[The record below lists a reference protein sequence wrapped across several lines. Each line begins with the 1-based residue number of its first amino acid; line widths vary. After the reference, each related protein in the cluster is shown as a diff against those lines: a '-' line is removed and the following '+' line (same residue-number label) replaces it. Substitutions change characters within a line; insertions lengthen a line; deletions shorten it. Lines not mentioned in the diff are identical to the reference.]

1 MKKRVISWLL
11 CLALCLSMLPMAAL
25 AEDVQAPEGPAPSM
39 NEPQPEP
46 RAKENET
53 PAPEPE
59 KKVQSELMTA
69 EKLLM
74 PLAEDTPFTI
84 SFTATQNG
92 NLITDEKPGVLSGG
106 EVTLTV
112 RIHLSDVSLRNDI
125 IKAAQ
130 QSTLQVDNNN
140 ITFAGVGAEGNDT
153 LVITITFAASSE
165 SHSVKYLITYNNQET
180 TAECTLRFGV
190 CSHLE
195 ASEVNGKFKCTECG
209 AALVAELTAGAS
221 SSATTYY
228 DALKDAL
235 DAAREADAGSTVTL
249 LADCSLGSYELRKG
263 SFMLDLDGHTLTQPG
278 NPLWVSGT
286 ANLTVNNNNSG
297 AINCGRFCVKSKT
310 ATLSV
315 TIGSKYEGL
324 MTTIAWQ
331 NVSDFLDSNM
341 GYQIN
346 KKWADALAIRGMS
359 IENVTVEKA
368 PFTTS
373 DITVSP
379 ENAYVN
385 REATLS
391 VTLSEFQAGTEA
403 TCEYSVRYGTN
414 YTYQKSLKKPTYT
427 ADQAFAVEFT
437 PSEEK
442 YYIQAVITSGDFSV
456 VKTLEKTFNT
466 CTHGYGLVDRDG
478 HCRGCDSQMAAS
490 VSSTHY
496 VDGRKYYETFDLA
509 LSAAWDVLKNSDCW
523 FTMFQDAQVG
533 TIEYQ
538 YLNVLGG
545 KTLYMDLNGQTLT
558 SRGVAFR
565 VPAKEWKLDLTNGT
579 VIGNTSGYTGVYGVI
594 EVAAGGSLNVH
605 GGTITIQNK
614 GAATKGINA
623 PSIMVHGYSPST
635 GAEVRGVANIAGDE
649 KSNFGSLFISGGKV
663 TVNGGTYDQAKVT
676 YGGSLKVFSGTFQG
690 DVTVDDHA
698 LLDVGSTNAY
708 FDGKLTFE
716 SEGMGRLS
724 LGNYKHIKTEDA
736 TLGKLNNNY
745 AYVFMNGGVY
755 VPDAR
760 NLPELI
766 ADKGKYITIESH
778 RHDFSNNGK
787 CWCGAEAEAY
797 LWMNGPQ
804 NYGYFDDML
813 ALAEKAKGSCVYLRR
828 DVTIRD
834 TTVKEGNFSIA
845 GGGFKVTCSGSSA
858 LIFSGGTVSIGDG
871 TFDRLKVTDN
881 GKLTL
886 NGGKYYAID
895 VTGSTYEN
903 YGQLL
908 PDGYAF
914 KASTGWEAKGDI
926 TEESFASDTAKEVK
940 ILPLRS
946 VTISPDGETTVPYG
960 TSVKFTATVEA
971 NSSSGTTY
979 KWFCDGVE
987 ILDETTNELTV
998 TKDIGSYE
1006 YRCDVTRDGYTLSSN
1021 TVQLTVQRIDLS
1033 DAVLSATIA
1042 ERAYDGT
1049 TNATVT
1055 SSSIGS
1061 SGLTAN
1067 TDYTISSAEFEDM
1080 NAGKNKK
1087 VTVTVKL
1094 TNRNYC
1100 FGHDADGTPIMEKT
1114 FQTTG
1119 TIAQNT
1125 TPIVKDKTIEVYSG
1139 VAHKYTVDL
1148 DACLNNPQNLGF
1160 ESYEITEKNI
1170 VVSKLIDADQVVLED
1185 HNLKIPVNAVV
1196 TAPGTVAAKFTIAVA
1211 CKNYSNVTILVRV
1224 ETKDRLAV
1232 TATATPSKSKL
1243 TYGEKLDTITLSG
1256 ETIPEL
1262 QGTFAWQTPD
1272 AILDAGTYTELGWKF
1287 TPDNYTYAE
1296 ASGTAEI
1303 AVKQAKLTDPTPMTL
1318 TIYNG
1323 WAGTYEAALP
1333 ELPTLEKGL
1342 RFGNDA
1348 AYAAYGTPVVSADGY
1363 YSSGAELK
1371 TVNGKQGV
1379 SIPILKN
1386 ETTKEGQAGT
1396 ITVQY
1401 TSQNYEPVTLAINLV
1416 AKNRT
1421 APTFILTA
1429 DHDTLSGGGKVTLT
1443 LERGNLPDGAVVT
1456 VSGTDKAGNAVTLT
1470 DNGDGTYSATLPN
1483 KTQTYTFIAVY
1494 DGSQTIAPKT
1504 DFTTVKVQQRS
1515 SGGGEPAKPSFP
1527 VKISNSGDKKTAEI
1541 DLSGTKSGIT
1551 DVTLPTDAVKKIV
1564 DSDVV
1569 SLTVKLPDVTVSFDD
1584 KALAAVAEQSSG
1596 ADLSLSVN
1604 VGTANN
1610 SNLTDAQKNAIT
1622 GAHELSVIEVSLSSN
1637 GEKISNFNGGSVTI
1651 DVPFQWSMK
1660 GLLRAYYIDENGN
1673 KSAIDVTYKNG
1684 VATLVLNHFSTY
1696 VVEAVDALSFTDV
1709 SAKAYHF
1716 DAVAWAVKNKITSGQ
1731 SDTLFAPDASCTR
1744 AQMVTFLWRANGS
1757 PEPTVTELPFT
1768 DVAADAYYAKA
1779 VLWAV
1784 ENGITTGTS
1793 DTTFDPD
1800 GVVTRAEA
1808 VTFLWRS
1815 AGNPAAEG
1823 KLFADVESTKYYAE
1837 AVRWAVANGVTK
1849 GVSDTSFAPGSA
1861 CTRAQIVTFL
1871 YRNCTNK

>member
-74 PLAEDTPFTI
+74 PLSLDESSLPFAVGEILAEQDSEDIGTDGVIGVETTLRVVVSNI
-84 SFTATQNG
+84 ADQQQLWNITQAG
-92 NLITDEKPGVLSGG
+92 S
-106 EVTLTV
+106 LTMTV
-112 RIHLSDVSLRNDI
+112 DDVSVTQAPAFA
-125 IKAAQ
+125 KF
-130 QSTLQVDNNN
+130 NNEYCVYSVF
-140 ITFAGVGAEGNDT
+140 TPT
-153 LVITITFAASSE
+153 QT
-165 SHSVKYLITYNNQET
+165 SHSVCVTITYNEIT
-180 TAECTLRFGV
+180 VTRTRKLTFAK
-190 CSHLE
+190 CSHPGIK
-195 ASEVNGKFKCTECG
+195 SGNTCSQCG

-221 SSATTYY
+221 SSATYY
-228 DALKDAL
+228 DTLADAL
-235 DAAREADAGSTVTL
+235 NAAQEADAGSTVTL
-249 LADCSLGSYELRKG
+249 LADCSLSSYELRKG
-263 SFMLDLDGHTLTQPG
+263 TILLDLNGHKLTQPV
-278 NPLWVSGT
+278 NPLWVSGR
-286 ANLTVNNNNSG
+286 ANLTVKNNNSG

-331 NVSDFLDSNM
+331 NVSDFLDSDM

-346 KKWADALAIRGMS
+346 RKWADALAIRRMS
-359 IENVTVEKA
+359 IENVTVAKA

-379 ENAYVN
+379 EKAYVN

-391 VTLSEFQAGTEA
+391 VTLSEFQAGQAATEA

-442 YYIQAVITSGDFSV
+442 YYIQAVITSGEFSV
-456 VKTLEKTFNT
+456 VKTLEKTFKTCMHRHGEVDQNT
-466 CTHGYGLVDRDG
+466 GY
-478 HCRGCDSQMAAS
+478 CKGCDSWMAAS

-509 LSAAWDVLKNSDCW
+509 MNAALEMLKSKDCW

-538 YLNVLGG
+538 YLGDLSG
-545 KTLYMDLNGQTLT
+545 KTLYMDLNKKTLT

-565 VPAKEWKLDLTNGT
+565 VQGDKWKLDITNGT
-579 VIGNTSGYTGVYGVI
+579 VIGDTSGYKPVNGVI
-594 EVAAGGSLNVH
+594 EVEAGGYLNVRD
-605 GGTITIQNK
+605 GTIQNK
-614 GAATKGINA
+614 GANA

-649 KSNFGSLFISGGKV
+649 KSNFGSLFINGGNV
-663 TVNGGTYDQAKVT
+663 TVNGGTYDHAKVT
-676 YGGSLKVFSGTFQG
+676 NGGSLKVFSGTFQG

-708 FDGKLTFE
+708 FDGKLTFK
-716 SEGMGRLS
+716 SEGRGSLS
-724 LGNYKHIKTEDA
+724 RGYYKHIETEGA

-760 NLPELI
+760 KLPKLI
-766 ADKGKYITIESH
+766 ADEGKYITIESH

-813 ALAEKAKGSCVYLRR
+813 ALAEKVEGSCVYLRR
-828 DVTIRD
+828 DVTIIRN
-834 TTVKEGNFSIA
+834 TTVTEGNFSIA
-845 GGGFKVTCSGSSA
+845 GESFKVTCSRPSA
-858 LIFSGGTVSIGDG
+858 LIFSGGTVSISDG
-871 TFDRLKVTDN
+871 TFDRLKVTGD

-895 VTGSTYEN
+895 VTDSTYAN
-903 YGQLL
+903 YGKLL
-908 PDGYAF
+908 ATNRAF
-914 KASTGWEAKGDI
+914 KHQTNWESKASI
-926 TEESFASDTAKEVK
+926 TNKSFDVTSTNAPK
-940 ILPLRS
+940 S
-946 VTISPDGETTVPYG
+946 VEKPPFDSVAVTPTIWTVDYG
-960 TSVKFTATVEA
+960 KPVTFIAT
-971 NSSSGTTY
+971 
-979 KWFCDGVE
+979 
-987 ILDETTNELTV
+987 
-998 TKDIGSYE
+998 
-1006 YRCDVTRDGYTLSSN
+1006 VTRDDSSKALSYQWYTVAINGTKTEIEGKIYATLTVNEAVGTYQYLCQVTCEDYMLSSN
-1021 TVQLTVQRIDLS
+1021 TVQLTVQRIGLS
-1033 DAVLSATIA
+1033 DAALSATIQT
-1042 ERAYDGT
+1042 RAYDGT

-1067 TDYTISSAEFEDM
+1067 TDYTISSAEFEDA
-1080 NAGKNKK
+1080 NAGEGKK
-1087 VTVTVKL
+1087 VTVKVTL

-1100 FGHDADGTPIMEKT
+1100 FGYKSDGTPIMEKT
-1114 FQTTG
+1114 FETTG
-1119 TIAQNT
+1119 TIMQDT
-1125 TPIVKDKTIEVYSG
+1125 TPIEKSEKIEVYSG
-1139 VAHKYTVDL
+1139 VAHTYTVDL
-1148 DACLNNPQNLGF
+1148 DACLNDLQNLGI

-1170 VVSKLIDADQVVLED
+1170 VVAKLIDANQVVLEG
-1185 HNLKIPVNAVV
+1185 HSLKIPVNAVV

-1224 ETKDRLAV
+1224 ETKDRSTV

-1243 TYGEKLDTITLSG
+1243 TYGEKLGTITLSG
-1256 ETIPEL
+1256 KTTPEL
-1262 QGTFAWQTPD
+1262 EGTFAWQTPD
-1272 AILDAGTYTELGWKF
+1272 AILDVGTYKELGWKF

-1296 ASGTAEI
+1296 TFGTAAI
-1303 AVKQAKLTDPTPMTL
+1303 TVKRAKLTDPAPVTL

-1323 WAGTYEAALP
+1323 WAATYEAALP
-1333 ELPTLEKGL
+1333 ELPALAEGL
-1342 RFGNDA
+1342 YFGKNT
-1348 AYAAYGTPVVSADGY
+1348 AYGEPDVSAGRY

-1386 ETTKEGQAGT
+1386 ETTKEGQVGT

-1456 VSGTDKAGNAVTLT
+1456 VSGTDEAGNAVTLT
-1470 DNGDGTYSATLPN
+1470 GNGNGTYSATLPN
-1483 KTQTYTFIAVY
+1483 KTQTYTFIAAY

-1527 VKISNSGDKKTAEI
+1527 VKIANSGDGVAKVDKSYASAGDKVTITVTPGRNATVQRITVTDE
-1541 DLSGTKSGIT
+1541 DGERLKLTEDRDGTY
-1551 DVTLPTDAVKKIV
+1551 
-1564 DSDVV
+1564 
-1569 SLTVKLPDVTVSFDD
+1569 SFTMP
-1584 KALAAVAEQSSG
+1584 S
-1596 ADLSLSVN
+1596 
-1604 VGTANN
+1604 GTANVYVRF
-1610 SNLTDAQKNAIT
+1610 SGSGLPFADVPSGSWYYDDIAYVYDAGLMTGLTATAFGPNLSTTRGMI
-1622 GAHELSVIEVSLSSN
+1622 
-1637 GEKISNFNGGSVTI
+1637 VTI
-1651 DVPFQWSMK
+1651 LWRMENEPAAKHGCPFADVRRGS
-1660 GLLRAYYIDENGN
+1660 YYEQAIAWASENG
-1673 KSAIDVTYKNG
+1673 IVTG
-1684 VATLVLNHFSTY
+1684 
-1696 VVEAVDALSFTDV
+1696 
-1709 SAKAYHF
+1709 F
-1716 DAVAWAVKNKITSGQ
+1716 DAST
-1731 SDTLFAPDASCTR
+1731 FAPDRAITREQLAAILFRFAAYRGMDAVTLRENLSSFQDQAAISAYAVSALNWAVGEGLMQGTGDKLEPTGSATR
-1744 AQMVTFLWRANGS
+1744 AQ
-1757 PEPTVTELPFT
+1757 
-1768 DVAADAYYAKA
+1768 VAAM
-1779 VLWAV
+1779 LRR
-1784 ENGITTGTS
+1784 
-1793 DTTFDPD
+1793 FM
-1800 GVVTRAEA
+1800 
-1808 VTFLWRS
+1808 
-1815 AGNPAAEG
+1815 
-1823 KLFADVESTKYYAE
+1823 
-1837 AVRWAVANGVTK
+1837 
-1849 GVSDTSFAPGSA
+1849 
-1861 CTRAQIVTFL
+1861 Q
-1871 YRNCTNK
+1871 RNF

>member
-74 PLAEDTPFTI
+74 PLTLGDENSPFSSI
-84 SFTATQNG
+84 SIVVSQNG
-92 NLITDEKPGVLSGG
+92 TDIGDEDQGILNKS
-106 EVTLTV
+106 VTLYGEL
-112 RIHLSDVSLRNDI
+112 ICKDANQKGAI
-125 IKAAQ
+125 IKDSAIILKVDDEDFKSGLGGTTDPSEILVNARDLTPVKEKYTI
-130 QSTLQVDNNN
+130 TLS
-140 ITFAGVGAEGNDT
+140 ITYGEYSKTITRELTFAKCPHPGIKSGNT
-153 LVITITFAASSE
+153 
-165 SHSVKYLITYNNQET
+165 
-180 TAECTLRFGV
+180 
-190 CSHLE
+190 CSQ
-195 ASEVNGKFKCTECG
+195 CG
-209 AALVAELTAGAS
+209 AALVAELTAGAP
-221 SSATTYY
+221 SSATYY
-228 DALKDAL
+228 DTLEAAL
-235 DAAREADAGSTVTL
+235 DAAQEAAAGSTVKL
-249 LADCSLGSYELRKG
+249 LADCSLLSKYELEKG
-263 SFMLDLDGHTLTQPG
+263 TFTLDLDGHALTQTGSPM
-278 NPLWVSGT
+278 WVSGT
-286 ANLTVNNNNSG
+286 ANLTVKNDRSG
-297 AINCGRFCVKSKT
+297 ADYNGRFYLQSKT
-310 ATLSV
+310 ATLSL
-315 TIGSKYEGL
+315 TIGSKYAKIMSYSGVGYIL
-324 MTTIAWQ
+324 GPDMGYKIGKDWVDLGQLYRTTIE
-331 NVSDFLDSNM
+331 D
-341 GYQIN
+341 
-346 KKWADALAIRGMS
+346 
-359 IENVTVEKA
+359 VTVERY
-368 PFTTS
+368 PFSTT
-373 DITVSP
+373 DITVTP
-379 ENAYVN
+379 EDTYVN
-385 REATLS
+385 RKVTLS
-391 VTLSEFQAGTEA
+391 VTLDGLADGSDA
-403 TCEYSVRYGTN
+403 TCEYSVKTSASSGTTN
-414 YTYQKSLKKPTYT
+414 SEWLGSFKLDTNQTFTTDYTPKVSECTICAQIKCGNLYVIKK
-427 ADQAFAVEFT
+427 
-437 PSEEK
+437 
-442 YYIQAVITSGDFSV
+442 
-456 VKTLEKTFNT
+456 LEKTFKTCAHSYLDVNQNT
-466 CTHGYGLVDRDG
+466 GY
-478 HCRGCDSQMAAS
+478 CRKCDSQMAAS
-490 VSSTHY
+490 LSPNRLVAKRT
-496 VDGRKYYETFDLA
+496 YYETFDLA
-509 LSAAWDVLKNSDCW
+509 LSAAWVMLETSDCW

-533 TIEYQ
+533 TINYEYAS
-538 YLNVLGG
+538 GG
-545 KTLYMDLNGQTLT
+545 NTLHMELNGQTL
-558 SRGVAFR
+558 SGGVVFR
-565 VPAKEWKLDLTNGT
+565 VPANKWKLSLESSGT
-579 VIGNTSGYTGVYGVI
+579 VIGDTSKATGVRGVI
-594 EVAAGGSLNVH
+594 EVAPGGSLNIH
-605 GGTITIQNK
+605 GGTIKIQNK
-614 GAATKGINA
+614 GAETKGAYA
-623 PSIMVHGYSPST
+623 PSIMVEGYSGT
-635 GAEVRGVANIAGDE
+635 ELVRGVADISGDAE
-649 KSNFGSLFISGGKV
+649 SDFGSLWVNCGKV
-663 TVNGGTYDQAKVT
+663 TANGGTYDHARVT
-676 YGGSLKVFSGTFQG
+676 YGGELKVSNGKFQG
-690 DVTVDDHA
+690 DVTVDGNA
-698 LLDVGSTNAY
+698 SLVVGSTSAY
-708 FDGKLTFE
+708 FDGMLTFK
-716 SEGMGRLS
+716 SDGMGRLS
-724 LGNYKHIKTEDA
+724 LGNYKHIKTENA

-760 NLPELI
+760 NLSELT
-766 ADKGKYITIESH
+766 AVEGKYITIENH
-778 RHDFSNNGK
+778 THDYDDTGK
-787 CWCGAEAEAY
+787 CKICNEEAEAY
-797 LWMNGPQ
+797 LLANGQ
-804 NYGYFDDML
+804 RSYGYFDKML
-813 ALAEKAKGSCVYLRR
+813 ALAEKAEGSCVYLRR
-828 DVTIRD
+828 DVTIIRE
-834 TTVKEGNFSIA
+834 TTVSEGNFSIV
-845 GGGFKVTCSGSSA
+845 GGSFKVTCSSSSA
-858 LIFSGGTVSIGDG
+858 LKFSGGTVSIGDG
-871 TFDRLKVTDN
+871 TFGRLKVTGD

-895 VTGSTYEN
+895 VTDSTYKN

-914 KASTGWEAKGDI
+914 KTSTGWEAKGDI
-926 TEESFASDTAKEVK
+926 TEKSFASDTAKEVK

-960 TSVKFTATVEA
+960 TPVKFTATVEP

-979 KWFCDGVE
+979 QWYRNGVA
-987 ILDETTNELTV
+987 IQNATTNTLVANEPVGDYT
-998 TKDIGSYE
+998 
-1006 YRCDVTRDGYTLSSN
+1006 YRCEVTRDNYTLSSN
-1021 TVQLTVQRIDLS
+1021 TVRLTVQRIDLS
-1033 DAVLSATIA
+1033 NAALSATIA
-1042 ERAYDGT
+1042 ERAYDGK

-1055 SSSIGS
+1055 ASSIGS
-1061 SGLTAN
+1061 SGLTAGMG
-1067 TDYTISSAEFEDM
+1067 YTISSAEFEDA
-1080 NAGKNKK
+1080 NAGENKK
-1087 VTVTVKL
+1087 VTVKVKL
-1094 TNRNYC
+1094 TNHNYC
-1100 FGHDADGTPIMEKT
+1100 FGYDANEQPIMEKT
-1114 FQTTG
+1114 FDTTG
-1119 TIAQNT
+1119 TITQDMSH
-1125 TPIVKDKTIEVYSG
+1125 IEESKTVDAYSG
-1139 VAHKYTVDL
+1139 IAHTYMVDL
-1148 DACLNNPQNLGF
+1148 DACLSKLQNLGI
-1160 ESYEITEKNI
+1160 EGYQITEKNI
-1170 VVSKLIDADQVVLED
+1170 VVSKLIDANQVVLEE
-1185 HNLKIPVNAVV
+1185 HNLKIPVKAVV
-1196 TAPGTVAAKFTIAVA
+1196 TAPDTEAAQFTITVT
-1211 CKNYSNVTILVRV
+1211 CKNYSDVTIRVRV
-1224 ETKDRLAV
+1224 VTKDRSQV
-1232 TATATPSKSKL
+1232 TATATPSKTEL
-1243 TYGEKLDTITLSG
+1243 TYGERLNTIALSG
-1256 ETIPEL
+1256 TTDPTI

-1272 AILDAGTYTELGWKF
+1272 AILDAGTYTELVWKF
-1287 TPDNYTYAE
+1287 IPADYTYAE
-1296 ASGTAEI
+1296 ASGTAKI
-1303 AVKQAKLTDPTPMTL
+1303 TVKQAKLTDPAPVTL

-1333 ELPTLEKGL
+1333 ELPTLEEEL
-1342 RFGNDA
+1342 RFGNN
-1348 AYAAYGTPVVSADGY
+1348 AAYGAPDVSASGY

-1371 TVNGKQGV
+1371 MVNGKQGV

-1443 LERGNLPDGAVVT
+1443 LERGNLPDGAVVM
-1456 VSGTDKAGNAVTLT
+1456 VSGTDEAGNAVTLT

-1504 DFTTVKVQQRS
+1504 DVATVKVQQRS

-1622 GAHELSVIEVSLSSN
+1622 GARELSVIEVSLSSN

-1709 SAKAYHF
+1709 SAKAYYF